1 MTAVFVSRR
10 FFNIG
15 HVYGKELQEK
25 LGTELDFIAPIK
37 SMEELEAR
45 KK

>member
-25 LGTELDFIAPIK
+25 LKKYD
-37 SMEELEAR
+37 EEVLN
-45 KK
+45 